1 MKVVKWL
8 DDHLEETF
16 LVILLILISCVSLLQ
31 VIIRKVTVYPALTW
45 AEELCL
51 IPLDLERL
59 HLSSLYIKEESTML
73 RVGVLMDLLP
83 NALHKIVNI
92 VVDAVNTACMGLLG
106 YWSFFVVRDIMA
118 SGETSP
124 AMVWPMWFVYI
135 FMLIGFVLGT
145 IRGVQQIVLHIMHFG
160 ERELST
166 TEQTM
171 LDAQEE
177 AAAGKRNEGGE

>member
-31 VIIRKVTVYPALTW
+31 VIIRKIPFIPALTW
-45 AEELCL
+45 AEELCRFL
-51 IPLDLERL
+51 WIW
-59 HLSSLYIKEESTML
+59 SVFISLPYTLRKNNML

-118 SGETSP
+118 SGM
-124 AMVWPMWFVYI
+124 ADVVC
-135 FMLIGFVLGT
+135 
-145 IRGVQQIVLHIMHFG
+145 LHLHADRF
-160 ERELST
+160 RTWYDPRRTADRSSHHALW
-166 TEQTM
+166 
-171 LDAQEE
+171 
-177 AAAGKRNEGGE
+177 

>member
-31 VIIRKVTVYPALTW
+31 VIIRKIPFIPALTW
-45 AEELCL
+45 AEELCRFL
-51 IPLDLERL
+51 WIW
-59 HLSSLYIKEESTML
+59 SVFISLPYTLRKNNML

-83 NALHKIVNI
+83 NVLHKIVNI
-92 VVDAVNTACMGLLG
+92 VVDVINTACMGLLG
-106 YWSFFVVRDIMA
+106 YWSFFVVRDIML
-118 SGETSP
+118 SNETSP
-124 AMVWPMWFVYI
+124 AMVWPMWFVYV

-145 IRGVQQIVLHIMHFG
+145 IRGAQQIVLHIKHFG